1 MHLCFWVYKINKKR
15 TSVEKKL
22 FVVKSRWYSKKKGQ
36 LMIKNSVLEYR
47 KEINITLSSLIN

>member
-1 MHLCFWVYKINKKR
+1 MHLCFWVYKIKKK
-15 TSVEKKL
+15 VLVMKKKL